1 MPFWGLKKTCADNSI
16 IQGYY
21 VTTFNVTFHFY
32 LKHGIYENTLLLSDM
47 QIFDLCNHALLF
59 LLFWC
64 YIKINHLF
72 TLKNLASHF
81 DLSLASMNIRLEREA
96 YNAKKNCISRRF
108 RGKHVRK
115 IAKDV
120 CKSSHNIKRAC
131 IKIKPPKCHSILTT
145 SICYYYM

>member
-1 MPFWGLKKTCADNSI
+1 
-16 IQGYY
+16 
-21 VTTFNVTFHFY
+21 
-32 LKHGIYENTLLLSDM
+32 M
-47 QIFDLCNHALLF
+47 QSCPPF

-145 SICYYYM
+145 SICYYYLWCFHNQYLYNVINSFHLHSASVLQKSLAFWWLQVNFAFLNITLSL

>member
-32 LKHGIYENTLLLSDM
+32 LKYCIYENSLLLSDM

-64 YIKINHLF
+64 YIKINRLF

-96 YNAKKNCISRRF
+96 YNAKK
-108 RGKHVRK
+108 
-115 IAKDV
+115 IAFHADFQENMCAKLQRTFA
-120 CKSSHNIKRAC
+120 KAA
-131 IKIKPPKCHSILTT
+131 TT
-145 SICYYYM
+145 SKGHALKLNPPNVTLF